1 MGKQIW
7 KKDFLKSYK
16 YYPKMDI
23 DKITKTQLIRKL
35 IEQHRKIKTFE
46 EKSAAGTGHNEV
58 TPEKNIN
65 RFGSLL
71 ETNSIGIL
79 TINNKGIITS
89 CNDAIL
95 DFSGYKREDLVGKY
109 FTKRVSI
116 STKDIPRYMAIFDD
130 ILAGREAEPFQ
141 IAQNHNNGDI
151 RFGEVYFGPILD
163 GQVKITGFKI
173 IVKDITKQ
181 KELERQLKKSDEKI
195 DLFMEASLDG
205 IVLHDNGVIVK
216 TNRSF
221 ITLFNSGSKDLA
233 GKNIT
238 KFISDKNV
246 GEFSNRITREDRGIY
261 KICGIKNTGSKVYLE
276 VSGRTIAYNGK
287 KMRME
292 IFHDITE
299 LKKAE
304 KKIKYLKFHDSL
316 TELYSRTYMEKILG
330 NVYRERNLPLNFIIC
345 DLNGLKLVNDAFGYK
360 EGDKLLKRVAK
371 ILKYCARREDIIAR
385 WGGDEFFVMLPR
397 STPQDVEDVVYKIR
411 NICTN
416 TRDQKIP
423 LNISIGTAAR
433 IDNNQDFRKVI
444 KEAEDN
450 MYTNKLLERKSVYNS
465 IIVSLERML
474 WEKSHETKEHAQR
487 LKGLIIRLGKS
498 INLPQNKL
506 DELVLLSALHDI
518 GKVAVPDKI
527 LLKKGK
533 LNMDEW
539 KIIKRHPE
547 IGYNIAKATPQVAMV
562 ADDILAH
569 HEWWDGSGYPQ
580 GLKGNEIPINSCI
593 TSIVDAYDVM
603 VAGRPYREPISEEDA
618 KKELI
623 KCTGTQ
629 FNPALVDRF
638 VNYC

>member
-1 MGKQIW
+1 
-7 KKDFLKSYK
+7 
-16 YYPKMDI
+16 
-23 DKITKTQLIRKL
+23 
-35 IEQHRKIKTFE
+35 
-46 EKSAAGTGHNEV
+46 
-58 TPEKNIN
+58 
-65 RFGSLL
+65 
-71 ETNSIGIL
+71 
-79 TINNKGIITS
+79 
-89 CNDAIL
+89 
-95 DFSGYKREDLVGKY
+95 
-109 FTKRVSI
+109 
-116 STKDIPRYMAIFDD
+116 
-130 ILAGREAEPFQ
+130 
-141 IAQNHNNGDI
+141 
-151 RFGEVYFGPILD
+151 
-163 GQVKITGFKI
+163 
-173 IVKDITKQ
+173 
-181 KELERQLKKSDEKI
+181 
-195 DLFMEASLDG
+195 
-205 IVLHDNGVIVK
+205 
-216 TNRSF
+216 
-221 ITLFNSGSKDLA
+221 
-233 GKNIT
+233 
-238 KFISDKNV
+238 
-246 GEFSNRITREDRGIY
+246 
-261 KICGIKNTGSKVYLE
+261 
-276 VSGRTIAYNGK
+276 
-287 KMRME
+287 ME